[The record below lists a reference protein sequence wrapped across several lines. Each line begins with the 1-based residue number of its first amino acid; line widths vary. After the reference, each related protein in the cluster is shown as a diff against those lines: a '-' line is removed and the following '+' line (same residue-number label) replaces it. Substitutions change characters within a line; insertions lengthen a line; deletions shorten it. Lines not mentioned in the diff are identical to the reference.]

1 MIQQQITDPS
11 QGEVKFFG
19 GQTLADVKAGD
30 PADKHI
36 SAEAPEATPEE
47 KESSEKTEAVAPE
60 KPAKQKAA
68 PEQDTE
74 APEAEGDEYDA
85 IVAKYNGDP
94 KAMAKALRSLQQGF
108 TRKSE
113 ALKRVLSS
121 QQQASQFRESN
132 GTDMGHR
139 QQAAPKVEAPAD
151 DEIDESMLDE
161 ISRELAD
168 DPRKGIKH
176 LLAESRQAGKSA
188 FERAEA
194 KRRAEAQAAAAK
206 DVENHNI
213 NMIYDR
219 AREILL
225 ERAEQAGD
233 AEAIAR
239 YGNQK
244 YVVTQEDYLDAY
256 DDLEP
261 EINYIETAISPRDG
275 RLTAKHFQAA
285 RIMLNPESYNE
296 NLQRKARDTALK
308 DDAPRPPATRQRVVL
323 TPQASTHK
331 ATKKLD
337 VKNFGGSRTEAQLQF
352 SKMSDAELEAYEREL
367 VA

>member
-1 MIQQQITDPS
+1 MIKQQITDPS

-30 PADKHI
+30 PADKRI
-36 SAEAPEATPEE
+36 SADEPEVTPEP
-47 KESSEKTEAVAPE
+47 KESPEKTGAPAPE
-60 KPAKQKAA
+60 KPAVNAA
-68 PEQDTE
+68 PEQETE
-74 APEAEGDEYDA
+74 APAEEGDEYDA

-94 KAMAKALRSLQQGF
+94 KAMAKALKSLQQGF
-108 TRKSE
+108 TRKSQ
-113 ALKRVLSS
+113 ALQRVLSN
-121 QQQASQFRESN
+121 QQRVSEFRESN
-132 GTDMGHR
+132 GAGTGHR
-139 QQAAPKVEAPAD
+139 QQAAPKIEAPAD
-151 DEIDESMLDE
+151 DEIPENVLDE

-168 DPRKGIKH
+168 DPRKGLKRIIT
-176 LLAESRQAGKSA
+176 ESRQAV
-188 FERAEA
+188 RAEFKKA
-194 KRRAEAQAAAAK
+194 DVARRAEAQAAAAK

-213 NMIYDR
+213 NMIYER

-233 AEAIAR
+233 DEAIAR
-239 YGNQK
+239 YSNQK
-244 YVVTQEDYLDAY
+244 YAVTQEDYLDAY

-261 EINYIETAISPRDG
+261 EISYIETAISPRDG

-285 RIMLNPESYNE
+285 RIMLNPEGYQE
-296 NLQRKARDTALK
+296 NLQRKARDSALK
-308 DDAPRPPATRQRVVL
+308 GDSTPRPAATRQRVVL

-337 VKNFGGSRTEAQLQF
+337 VKKFDGSRTEAQLQF
-352 SKMSDAELEAYEREL
+352 SKMTDEELEAYEREL